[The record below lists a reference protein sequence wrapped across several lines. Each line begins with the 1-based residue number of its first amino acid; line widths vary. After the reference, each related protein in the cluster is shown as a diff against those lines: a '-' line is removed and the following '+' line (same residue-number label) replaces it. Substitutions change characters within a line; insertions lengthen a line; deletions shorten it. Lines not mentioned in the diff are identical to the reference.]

1 MKDVIKHKLLFLLPL
16 FSAILTLPYSDM
28 NGVVVACL
36 ALGLIYGGFNWR
48 TAIEIKPVLFA
59 WLGFTVWYACSLLW
73 TEHPELVYNG
83 LRKEVLYS
91 FAGLILGYVVIAKL
105 QVWRAVFSIMLLSGV
120 LFSLLLVA
128 VEHSSLFGEGFQRF
142 IDKQDPGV
150 GDSSTLLVLFAC
162 FGLFIF
168 KLKDLSKTSFAL
180 FIAYELIL
188 SYSMI
193 LTRNRMGIVCIA
205 LIAVLLALYLAK
217 SLPRSWKVLLVLMV
231 VPLSLG
237 VVYKGFTTKS
247 NYQGSVVDTVVHV
260 SENDPRVWMW
270 KYYSAKALQKP
281 LIGYGAG
288 YTSPQL
294 HFSDDFPPRFN
305 ILNRMH
311 SHNVLMNKVLQ
322 LGLVGLVLFLTLYFS
337 PFLFRQVKKDK
348 NVQFIL
354 FTFLSV
360 FLFKSMTDDFFIRN
374 SLILYWLIVGMILAL
389 NNIDNKK
396 AS

>member
-1 MKDVIKHKLLFLLPL
+1 MKDLVNSKILFLLPL
-16 FSAILTLPYSDM
+16 FGAILTLPYSDM
-28 NGVVVACL
+28 NGVVVVCL

-48 TAIEIKPVLFA
+48 TTIEIKPVLFA

-91 FAGLILGYVVIAKL
+91 FAGLVLGYIVIAKL
-105 QVWRAVFSIMLLSGV
+105 QIWRAVFWTMLLSGV

-128 VEHSSLFGEGFQRF
+128 VEYLSLFGEGFQRF

-168 KLKDLSKTSFAL
+168 KLKDLSKASFTL

-217 SLPRSWKVLLVLMV
+217 SLPRAWKVLLLLAV
-231 VPLSLG
+231 VPLSIG
-237 VVYKGFTTKS
+237 VVYKGFATKS
-247 NYQGSVVDTVVHV
+247 NYQGSVVDTIVHV
-260 SENDPRVWMW
+260 SENDARVWMW
-270 KYYSAKALQKP
+270 KYYGAKALDQP
-281 LIGYGAG
+281 LKGYGAG
-288 YTSPQL
+288 YTSPKE
-294 HFSDDFPPRFN
+294 HFDDHPPYFN
-305 ILNRMH
+305 ILTKMH

-322 LGLVGLVLFLTLYFS
+322 LGFIGLALFLVLYFS
-337 PFLFRQVKKDK
+337 PFMMRDVRKDK
-348 NVQFIL
+348 NAQFIL

-360 FLFKSMTDDFFIRN
+360 FMFKSMTDDFFIRN
-374 SLILYWLIVGMILAL
+374 SLILYWLIIGMILAL
-389 NNIDNKK
+389 NNIEKK
-396 AS
+396 EAS